1 MNFSTAALFI
11 GLSAVAGSY
20 GWGMRGCKIGG
31 EKGALLPG
39 AFLGLLFAW
48 FAPAETI
55 RDHFWLITAAGALG
69 MAFGGTETYGQTLG
83 FVVSKKPPENY
94 AKGMTGVLVKGA
106 LWFGIFGSVVG
117 IALGA
122 AAGERYR
129 AGDII
134 VLLALFI
141 PVKLLGTLIFNKPL
155 DPSKNRY
162 PKIYFS
168 AGRQEEWG
176 GLLLM
181 LVSLVVLMAYRG
193 DAFALWLCLAGVLS
207 GSAGW
212 FIGLSLFAL
221 ANHPLNSGRYFYGP
235 LQKKGY
241 ISGWKIMEFT
251 LGAAGG
257 LGISVCYVLKY
268 ELLRANLAPLKLG
281 GALWN
286 PLGGLSRPLSWAAF
300 ALFFVPMLQHLFY
313 YLEKHRKGDQK
324 RYHAAGAAFEWLEM
338 PFLLCFPLALVLLG
352 SVETA
357 RLVSFFLLFWVI
369 VEMDFFERAAF
380 EKSRW
385 LWFVPL
391 MGLAAA
397 ALACWALVPGSFT
410 AWQTWL
416 MYCVAY
422 EFFEL
427 CWLVHESAKRNKA
440 EHRPVYML
448 QMRRLSEPLVHLWF
462 LLQIAALII
471 VGFFVLR

>member
-1 MNFSTAALFI
+1 
-11 GLSAVAGSY
+11 
-20 GWGMRGCKIGG
+20 
-31 EKGALLPG
+31 
-39 AFLGLLFAW
+39 
-48 FAPAETI
+48 
-55 RDHFWLITAAGALG
+55 
-69 MAFGGTETYGQTLG
+69 
-83 FVVSKKPPENY
+83 
-94 AKGMTGVLVKGA
+94 
-106 LWFGIFGSVVG
+106 
-117 IALGA
+117 
-122 AAGERYR
+122 
-129 AGDII
+129 
-134 VLLALFI
+134 
-141 PVKLLGTLIFNKPL
+141 
-155 DPSKNRY
+155 
-162 PKIYFS
+162 
-168 AGRQEEWG
+168 
-176 GLLLM
+176 
-181 LVSLVVLMAYRG
+181 
-193 DAFALWLCLAGVLS
+193 
-207 GSAGW
+207 
-212 FIGLSLFAL
+212 
-221 ANHPLNSGRYFYGP
+221 
-235 LQKKGY
+235 
-241 ISGWKIMEFT
+241 
-251 LGAAGG
+251 
-257 LGISVCYVLKY
+257 
-268 ELLRANLAPLKLG
+268 
-281 GALWN
+281 
-286 PLGGLSRPLSWAAF
+286 GLSRPLSWAAF